1 MTKRYVGLLAL
12 VAVTACL
19 AVVGTLGG
27 WFLAGRGDSGR
38 ADPTPSAR
46 DAATTGAVGG
56 PSTGSPAAGASS
68 GSPGAGASPTKEQP
82 AGRTYQL
89 DRSVYS
95 QAGLTVTLVS
105 AEVTGGKLRL
115 NLTYRNGSPVP
126 WPVSCPTAEVDRTSS
141 EIVLSDGRTV
151 RPESTWCTTTRPDE
165 SFSIASGERVESW
178 AVFPVVP
185 ETGSSFELTWYDF
198 PTLDVRLR

>member
-1 MTKRYVGLLAL
+1 MTKRYVGLLTV

-27 WFLAGRGDSGR
+27 WYLADRGGSGR

-46 DAATTGAVGG
+46 VAVTTGAVGG
-56 PSTGSPAAGASS
+56 PSTGSPGSPAAGASP
-68 GSPGAGASPTKEQP
+68 GSPA

-89 DRSVYS
+89 DQLVYS
-95 QAGLTVTLVS
+95 QSGLTVTLVS
-105 AEVTGGKLRL
+105 AQTTGGKLRL

-141 EIVLSDGRTV
+141 EIVLADGRTV
-151 RPESTWCTTTRPDE
+151 RPDSTWCTTTRPDE
-165 SFSIASGERVESW
+165 SFAIAPGERVESW
-178 AVFPVVP
+178 GVFPVVP
-185 ETGSSFELTWYDF
+185 ESGSSFELTWYDF

>member
-1 MTKRYVGLLAL
+1 MTKRYVGLLTL

-27 WFLAGRGDSGR
+27 WFLADRGDSGP
-38 ADPTPSAR
+38 ADPTPPAR
-46 DAATTGAVGG
+46 GAATTGAVGG
-56 PSTGSPAAGASS
+56 PSTGSPAS
-68 GSPGAGASPTKEQP
+68 GSPAAGASPGSP
-82 AGRTYQL
+82 AAGRTYQL
-89 DRSVYS
+89 DQSVYS
-95 QAGLTVTLVS
+95 QSGLTVTLVS
-105 AEVTGGKLRL
+105 AQTTGGKLRL

-151 RPESTWCTTTRPDE
+151 RPDSTWCTTTRPDE
-165 SFSIASGERVESW
+165 SFTIAPGERVESW
-178 AVFPVVP
+178 GVFPVVP
-185 ETGSSFELTWYDF
+185 ESGSSFELTWYDF

>member
-56 PSTGSPAAGASS
+56 PSTGSPAAGAS
-68 GSPGAGASPTKEQP
+68 PGAGASPTKEQP

-95 QAGLTVTLVS
+95 QSGLTVTLVS
-105 AEVTGGKLRL
+105 AATTGGKLRL

-141 EIVLSDGRTV
+141 EIVLPDGRTV

-165 SFSIASGERVESW
+165 SFSIAPGERVESW